1 MSSIG
6 DKKVALNLSD
16 GTSVNLNKPKV
27 LPVDVTK
34 ISSIR
39 EPGYYIG
46 GFTDTTDNE
55 TGVLSE
61 TDTENSDATHSSALT
76 SSEYF
81 DDSEINY
88 VITDGPDGTSYK
100 QIFTLLVVPDV
111 YYKKNSSSKDHT
123 SGYTYWL
130 FYNDDIYNGVMEQDD
145 DSLSW
150 YRLAYKGDVP
160 AIINNL
166 TTSSTD
172 AGVLNASQGKVLK
185 DLIDGLGIKTIDSTI
200 TDLAAITES
209 GTYIGTTDFDNKIG
223 TTGSVVYATSFLT
236 NWPRS
241 MIQSEGTPTGVPY
254 VLRVTNVA
262 TGSSNNRIYYELLC
276 AALGNQ
282 KVYGSSGGDTN
293 NRSITWTNDITCI
306 EDSLT
311 SRAKKCALSANQGR
325 VLNETKQNKPTIS
338 TTDLTA
344 GTSSLDTDEFY
355 FVYD

>member
-1 MSSIG
+1 MATIG
-6 DKKVALNLSD
+6 DKKVSLALQD
-16 GTSVNLNKPKV
+16 GSSINLNKPKI
-27 LPVDVTK
+27 LPADVTK

-61 TDTENSDATHSSALT
+61 TDTENSDATHSSALA

-130 FYNDDIYNGVMEQDD
+130 FYNDDIYNGVMEQGD

-166 TTSSTD
+166 TTTSTD
-172 AGVLNASQGKVLK
+172 AGALNASQGKVLK
-185 DLIDGLGIKTIDSTI
+185 DLID
-200 TDLAAITES
+200 AIP
-209 GTYIGTTDFDNKIG
+209 
-223 TTGSVVYATSFLT
+223 VV
-236 NWPRS
+236 
-241 MIQSEGTPTGVPY
+241 
-254 VLRVTNVA
+254 NVA
-262 TGSSNNRIYYELLC
+262 
-276 AALGNQ
+276 
-282 KVYGSSGGDTN
+282 D
-293 NRSITWTNDITCI
+293 SIAS
-306 EDSLT
+306 DSAT
-311 SRAKKCALSANQGR
+311 DALSANQGK
-325 VLNETKQNKPTIS
+325 VLNEKVESKMNAPIYS
-338 TTDLTA
+338 STDLTP
-344 GTSSLDTDEFY
+344 GTSDLADGQIY
-355 FVYD
+355 IVYYN

>member
-1 MSSIG
+1 MATIG
-6 DKKVALNLSD
+6 DKKVSLALQD
-16 GTSVNLNKPKV
+16 GSSINLNKPKV
-27 LPVDVTK
+27 LPADVTK

-61 TDTENSDATHSSALT
+61 TDTDNGAATHSSALT

-130 FYNDDIYNGVMEQDD
+130 FYNDDIYNGVMEQGD

-160 AIINNL
+160 TIINNL
-166 TTSSTD
+166 TTTSTD
-172 AGVLNASQGKVLK
+172 AGALNASQGKVLK
-185 DLIDGLGIKTIDSTI
+185 DLID
-200 TDLAAITES
+200 AIP
-209 GTYIGTTDFDNKIG
+209 
-223 TTGSVVYATSFLT
+223 VV
-236 NWPRS
+236 
-241 MIQSEGTPTGVPY
+241 
-254 VLRVTNVA
+254 NVA
-262 TGSSNNRIYYELLC
+262 
-276 AALGNQ
+276 
-282 KVYGSSGGDTN
+282 D
-293 NRSITWTNDITCI
+293 SIAS
-306 EDSLT
+306 DSAT
-311 SRAKKCALSANQGR
+311 DALSANQGK
-325 VLNETKQNKPTIS
+325 VLNEKVESKMNAPIYS
-338 TTDLTA
+338 STDLTP
-344 GTSSLDTDEFY
+344 GTSDLADGQIY
-355 FVYD
+355 IVYYN